1 MDIKTKMIVFG
12 SWIMTGPKEVVR
24 DGKDPFSWRVPPSTL
39 ILLQFSLLPIL

>member
-1 MDIKTKMIVFG
+1 MDIKAKMIVFG

-24 DGKDPFSWRVPPSTL
+24 DGKDPFSWGESTL